1 MSAMTNRLACRP
13 CRNAAAAAG
22 ARTFQPAGAAST
34 FARDIVC
41 VMWLADGMTGID
53 GWSETGSRAF
63 LAGDD
68 T

>member
-22 ARTFQPAGAAST
+22 ARTFPAGAAST

-41 VMWLADGMTGID
+41 VMWLADGMTGIG
-53 GWSETGSRAF
+53 GWNETGSRAF
-63 LAGDD
+63 LAGED